1 MVTQANNS
9 FFDPKIFSDFL
20 ENVPQAGYF
29 SLDQPY
35 GKSPRQRRCF
45 QNQYQDVQNEYIG
58 QLGRQIR
65 SGQLPTL
72 QWTDFLE
79 KFPFSERYAA
89 MPPQYRGDFPRQFS
103 SPTRFLY
110 NY

>member
-1 MVTQANNS
+1 MVMPNDN
-9 FFDPKIFSDFL
+9 FL
-20 ENVPQAGYF
+20 GQNVFQQFLDDVPQAGYF
-29 SLDQPY
+29 ALDQPY
-35 GKSPRQRRCF
+35 GKSPKQRRFF
-45 QNQYQDVQNEYIG
+45 QNQFQNLQNEYIG
-58 QLGRQIR
+58 DLGRQIQ